1 MEKIKIIYEDVRK
14 EGENLY
20 SKVIKQ
26 ISIPFGGK
34 NTLWLDK
41 VNYAENFD
49 AFVQDAMECGFVY
62 INPTTAITVFQIK
75 SFQHDIKSIGS
86 FQHDIEPVVNPNPIK
101 TTTPNTNKVVKKT
114 HSRRKR
120 KNTNKSV
127 DKPVN
132 NSSKDDTK

>member
-20 SKVIKQ
+20 STVIKQ

-75 SFQHDIKSIGS
+75 SFQHDIKP
-86 FQHDIEPVVNPNPIK
+86 DVNSNPISTSMK
-101 TTTPNTNKVVKKT
+101 DTNKVINKT
-114 HSRRKR
+114 RPRRKR
-120 KNTNKSV
+120 KNPNKPA
-127 DKPVN
+127 DKPDD
-132 NSSKDDTK
+132 NSNKDAPK